1 MEKINYDAVLWS
13 QAHKKL
19 NVMIVSAIEK
29 TIDITYL
36 QSTGYDEDIS
46 FLLDRVLQF
55 CFGIVFVLGVG
66 L

>member
-1 MEKINYDAVLWS
+1 
-13 QAHKKL
+13 
-19 NVMIVSAIEK
+19 MIVSAIEK

-36 QSTGYDEDIS
+36 QSTGYNEDIS
-46 FLLDRVLQF
+46 FLLDGVLQF